1 MLAQH
6 FQTKQNSSIGWVWN
20 PDCWFAIFGF
30 ENMTAKK
37 QLQRD
42 PTVLQLRVQGGGTI
56 NFVPLAMGYSPESLK
71 S

>member
-30 ENMTAKK
+30 ENMTAK
-37 QLQRD
+37 
-42 PTVLQLRVQGGGTI
+42 
-56 NFVPLAMGYSPESLK
+56 
-71 S
+71 